1 MRQPKITKRAADW
14 MMTTDQCRVLH
25 DFEQVVTF
33 INDRA
38 EVISVHTAEI
48 GMGPFSLQVNQ
59 EQLQIVKSIV
69 VGDEGGGPTP
79 VLRKAIGPALFGP
92 DEKACQLWNARLD
105 WSRFTADMLADI
117 PHELPDDIDHAM
129 CRLHQA
135 IVEKNRAGVE
145 QASKTIIGRGIGL
158 TPTGD
163 DVLMGTIFAL
173 HVLGWERDMMQIIG
187 EQAAGSTTS
196 LSAAFLRAAVAGEA
210 TEPWHN
216 LLAGKANALENLLA
230 VGATSGKDAWIGF
243 VKMLQVARGRMQTP
257 KIGNK
262 SQVAG

>member
-1 MRQPKITKRAADW
+1 M
-14 MMTTDQCRVLH
+14 TDQCRLLH

-38 EVISVHTAEI
+38 EVVSVHTADV
-48 GMGPFSLQVNQ
+48 GMGPFSLQVNL
-59 EQLQIVKSIV
+59 EQLQIVKSTV
-69 VGDEGGGPTP
+69 VGDEGGGTTP
-79 VLRKAIGPALFGP
+79 VLRKIIGPDFDP
-92 DEKACQLWNARLD
+92 DEKACQLWNARPD
-105 WSRFTADMLADI
+105 WSLFTADMLADI

-135 IVEKNRAGVE
+135 IFEKNRAGVG

-196 LSAAFLRAAVAGEA
+196 LSAAFLQAAVAGEA

-216 LLAGKANALENLLA
+216 LLAGKAKALENLLS

-243 VKMLQVARGRMQTP
+243 VKMLQVARCRMQTP

>member
-1 MRQPKITKRAADW
+1 M
-14 MMTTDQCRVLH
+14 TDQCRLLH

-38 EVISVHTAEI
+38 EVVSVHTADI
-48 GMGPFSLQVNQ
+48 GMGPFSLQVDHLSF
-59 EQLQIVKSIV
+59 ETMRR
-69 VGDEGGGPTP
+69 VGDEGIDRISSLRSLVGPDP
-79 VLRKAIGPALFGP
+79 FGP
-92 DEKACQLWNARLD
+92 DEKACQLWNARPD

-135 IVEKNRAGVE
+135 IFEKNRAGVG

-196 LSAAFLRAAVAGEA
+196 LSAAFLQAAVAGEA

-216 LLAGKANALENLLA
+216 LLAGKAKALENLLS

-243 VKMLQVARGRMQTP
+243 VKMLQVARCRMQTP